1 LKFGYQLGLAE
12 VNFELLPVMV
22 EAHENAAE
30 KTNVYFL
37 SGYFR
42 ALFERNQPKWEE
54 ELDKILEAL
63 KLRIWIPELTWRSGP
78 MTDRAAERV
87 LSLVQR
93 GIVGF
98 EQLRMF
104 AYGSA
109 SRNLSEDTFRKWIDL
124 LIQEHNNTAISI
136 ALDLCQFFYCRNESR
151 HELPEDLGLKLLT
164 HPTLFTKSKKEREA
178 MRDYNWSRL
187 GKWYVQKYP
196 ARSLELATVML
207 EHFGED
213 GTIINDHYESPI
225 EVLDQIAERY
235 SEQVW
240 EEIAKRLGPP
250 IDSRAFHIK
259 QWLRGD
265 EFSRK
270 KGGVLQLI
278 PLRKLW
284 EWVDEGMPK
293 RARYLASMVP
303 KVLFR
308 EAGRICLARE
318 VLARYGDRDDVKNE
332 MMANFSTEGWRGP
345 ESSHL
350 SGKKEDLLNFKQGET
365 NRNVRRW
372 IDEYIGIMDREIKRA
387 RVREEREV
395 F

>member
-1 LKFGYQLGLAE
+1 
-12 VNFELLPVMV
+12 
-22 EAHENAAE
+22 
-30 KTNVYFL
+30 
-37 SGYFR
+37 
-42 ALFERNQPKWEE
+42 
-54 ELDKILEAL
+54 
-63 KLRIWIPELTWRSGP
+63 
-78 MTDRAAERV
+78 
-87 LSLVQR
+87 
-93 GIVGF
+93 
-98 EQLRMF
+98 
-104 AYGSA
+104 
-109 SRNLSEDTFRKWIDL
+109 
-124 LIQEHNNTAISI
+124 
-136 ALDLCQFFYCRNESR
+136 
-151 HELPEDLGLKLLT
+151 
-164 HPTLFTKSKKEREA
+164 
-178 MRDYNWSRL
+178 MRDYNWSRM

-213 GTIINDHYESPI
+213 GTIIDDQYESPI
-225 EVLDQIAERY
+225 EVLNQIAERY

-250 IDSRAFHIK
+250 IDSRAFHIT

-265 EFSRK
+265 EFSRE

-284 EWVDEGMPK
+284 EWVDEGIPK

-303 KVLFR
+303 KILFR
-308 EAGRICLARE
+308 EVGRICLARE

-332 MMANFSTEGWRGP
+332 MMSNFSTEGWRGP

-350 SGKKEDLLNFKQGET
+350 RGKKEDLLNFKQGET

-372 IDEYIGIMDREIKRA
+372 IDEYIGIVDREIKRA